1 MKLHIQ
7 TMSIILYVS
16 LLILLTSTF
25 IQGHENFD
33 TNTADSLS
41 SSSSSSKLENKLTDH
56 NNSIRIGK
64 LYWS

>member
-7 TMSIILYVS
+7 TMSIIPYVS

-41 SSSSSSKLENKLTDH
+41 SSSSKLENKLTDH

>member
-41 SSSSSSKLENKLTDH
+41 SSSSSSSKLENKLTDY

-64 LYWS
+64 LY

>member
-41 SSSSSSKLENKLTDH
+41 SSSSKLENKLTDH

-64 LYWS
+64 LY